1 MRNRGESCMLIARKL
16 TYVTFVSL
24 LVTAFVSSVCLQA
37 SAGEN
42 ANIAA
47 SAELIE
53 PLQAGDRAPSF
64 SVRTVDNA
72 VFDFDPDKLQRPAIF
87 ISFRGG
93 WCPYCNMHLSEL
105 KDVVPQI
112 RDSGVDVYFLSGDR
126 PEILHSNL
134 KLETQEAID
143 GLDYVILSDADI
155 EAAIAFGTAFMADKA
170 YIARHDKRGTDLE
183 GSSMRQFGVLPVPSV
198 YVIDASGEI
207 VFDFVE
213 ADYKVRLPADELLAV
228 AVEVGGK

>member
-1 MRNRGESCMLIARKL
+1 MLIARKL

-37 SAGEN
+37 SAGEY
-42 ANIAA
+42 ANIAS
-47 SAELIE
+47 SAELIK
-53 PLQAGDRAPSF
+53 PLKAGDRAPSF
-64 SVRTVDNA
+64 TVRTVDNK
-72 VFDFDPDKLQRPAIF
+72 VFEFNPENLERPAIF

-112 RDSGVDVYFLSGDR
+112 RESGVDVYFLSGDR
-126 PEILHSNL
+126 PEIIHSSL
-134 KLETQEAID
+134 KRETQEAID

-155 EAAIAFGTAFMADKA
+155 EAAIAFGTAFKADKA

-207 VFDFVE
+207 AFDFVE
-213 ADYKVRLPADELLAV
+213 PDYKVRLPADELLAAANRV
-228 AVEVGGK
+228 SGR